1 MSDSTQPTP
10 LSRKEKKFNKID
22 EYVKNHYKEEPNSL
36 YALLEVQAKE
46 RRDGIFD
53 RRQVVENCEYK
64 VELIP
69 KYDFTLG
76 EFNIEDLDEYID
88 ETDITFQEKLFEYID
103 RMGIKDSEFYN
114 SLNLSKQMF
123 SKLRSNKFYQP
134 SRNTVMASCIR
145 LRLNLTEANDLMGR
159 AGFAFSPNNKADMVV
174 KGCIE
179 HKIYDVELVEDY
191 LQSKDIP
198 TLLKY

>member
-1 MSDSTQPTP
+1 MPDSIQPTP
-10 LSRKEKKFNKID
+10 LSRKEKKFNKLD
-22 EYVKNHYKEEPNSL
+22 EYLAKHYTTETNSL
-36 YALLEVQAKE
+36 YTLLQEQAKE
-46 RRDGIFD
+46 KRDGIFA
-53 RRQVVENCEYK
+53 RRQGANCKISYH
-64 VELIP
+64 IMGSI
-69 KYDFTLG
+69 DISFN
-76 EFNIEDLDEYID
+76 EFSIDDLDEYIE
-88 ETDITFQEKLFEYID
+88 ETDVTFQEKLLEYID

>member
-1 MSDSTQPTP
+1 MPDLTQPTP
-10 LSRKEKKFNKID
+10 LSRKEKKFNKLD
-22 EYVKNHYKEEPNSL
+22 EYLAKHYTTETNSL
-36 YALLEVQAKE
+36 YTLLQEQAKE
-46 RRDGIFD
+46 KRDGIFS
-53 RRQVVENCEYK
+53 RRQGANCKISYN
-64 VELIP
+64 IMGSI
-69 KYDFTLG
+69 DISFN
-76 EFNIEDLDEYID
+76 EFSIDDLDEYIE
-88 ETDITFQEKLFEYID
+88 ETDVTFQEKLLEYID